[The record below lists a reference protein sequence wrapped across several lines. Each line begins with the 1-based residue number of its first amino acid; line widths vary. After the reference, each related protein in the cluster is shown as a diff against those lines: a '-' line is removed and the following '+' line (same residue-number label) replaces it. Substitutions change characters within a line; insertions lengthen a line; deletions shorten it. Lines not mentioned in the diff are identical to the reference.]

1 MEIYLLQVWT
11 RNNNNLM
18 PKKKEAFTKKMKIG
32 NLEELNLLNLVK
44 TPEIS
49 GLREYLTFLE
59 NLNKNASM
67 SQIETTKSKTSN

>member
-11 RNNNNLM
+11 KNNNNLM

-44 TPEIS
+44 IPEIS
-49 GLREYLTFLE
+49 GLRE
-59 NLNKNASM
+59 N
-67 SQIETTKSKTSN
+67 I